1 MNRIRENRTI
11 NRISKN
17 KWQISGF
24 NKCCETVLLHIAG
37 KVISLDNDGI
47 FRTQE
52 DEDIIGEAAYLTC
65 KCKDKPI
72 SIMFDPLLKPSE
84 PVISAKLISI
94 VCDEH
99 SSSPLCTGYVM
110 CLIRSTKPSHIAAYV
125 QFSDRVIAGTT
136 IVNMQRSLHSRIIER
151 EVRID
156 FKTDNSIEDIESD
169 GIVISSLIAPRTTR
183 LITKYTVSAKR
194 LLPQLDDHS
203 TMSIVNDFD
212 DPSESEASD
221 VKLTKVEVK
230 SLINNNK
237 YLLQKTKQ
245 EDTLLSN
252 SSKQNNIL
260 LKSTSS
266 SRSAIKDKIQ
276 DIDEKKE
283 TSIVEVINTSDVQE
297 CKIEDNSIKLNVVP
311 VTLENNHIVADK
323 HIENDICIK
332 HEESNEIKQQQ
343 DNSIK
348 VEIQPQIKQ
357 NDDMLLSSS
366 SKSIK
371 KDNII
376 EVKQQD
382 DLINVALQQQEQERN
397 AVIAKNNAIVCVVKQ
412 QQCDVSAIKQECNV
426 NVLQKNNQIIPEQQT
441 QNCVIVSKDE
451 DIMALYGINKHT
463 EQTNKLQVID
473 TSANKDNKHR
483 TKIKHDDDNVKLKHV
498 SVVKKDTEHKH
509 KKRNTTD
516 NPIRL
521 IKRIK
526 GEKIAGNPLI
536 TKVSSKNNKVLR
548 NNKLIKVSNT
558 NEESKKSSE
567 VIKFA
572 DSFGN
577 NFIAEPNSKGT
588 ISSFTFTSNTN
599 SDVFV
604 AKHINHKL
612 YSFETHSYKY
622 HVDTGLCMAYTYPF
636 GITGTGC
643 LSTGVIIDHGNKIM
657 RFNDP
662 YGNRFISSNMFI
674 DPLTFIQIPNT
685 ETKSYP
691 SVYNPDTKTYS
702 FKTENFSYVVSSFP
716 KENGVATSTL
726 SFQDCEP
733 KVILSTA
740 MFITN

>member
-24 NKCCETVLLHIAG
+24 NKCCGTVLLHIAG

-84 PVISAKLISI
+84 PVISAKLLSI

-99 SSSPLCTGYVM
+99 SSSPICTGYVM

-125 QFSDRVIAGTT
+125 QFSDRIIAGTT
-136 IVNMQRSLHSRIIER
+136 IVNMQRSLHSRIIEQ

-156 FKTDNSIEDIESD
+156 FKTDNSIADIESD
-169 GIVISSLIAPRTTR
+169 GIVISSLVAPRSTR

-194 LLPQLDDHS
+194 LVPQLDNHN

-212 DPSESEASD
+212 DPSESEPSD

-266 SRSAIKDKIQ
+266 ARSTIKDKKQ

-283 TSIVEVINTSDVQE
+283 TSIVQE
-297 CKIEDNSIKLNVVP
+297 CKIEDNLSKPNVVDDP
-311 VTLENNHIVADK
+311 PIVVNDTA
-323 HIENDICIK
+323 DICVK
-332 HEESNEIKQQQ
+332 REESVEIKQQQ

-348 VEIQPQIKQ
+348 HTDE
-357 NDDMLLSSS
+357 MLLSSS

-371 KDNII
+371 KDNNN
-376 EVKQQD
+376 EVKQKD
-382 DLINVALQQQEQERN
+382 DFALQQQEQERN
-397 AVIAKNNAIVCVVKQ
+397 AIIAKNNAIVSVVKQ
-412 QQCDVSAIKQECNV
+412 QQCDVMSATKQECAV
-426 NVLQKNNQIIPEQQT
+426 NILQTNNQIIPEQQ
-441 QNCVIVSKDE
+441 NSVIVSKDE

-463 EQTNKLQVID
+463 EQTNKLEID
-473 TSANKDNKHR
+473 MKANKDNKHR
-483 TKIKHDDDNVKLKHV
+483 TKIKIKPDDVKRKHV
-498 SVVKKDTEHKH
+498 SVVKKDTEHVKH
-509 KKRNTTD
+509 KKRSTTD

-526 GEKIAGNPLI
+526 SEKITGNPLI
-536 TKVSSKNNKVLR
+536 TKVSSKNNKENKVLHT
-548 NNKLIKVSNT
+548 NKLIKVSNT
-558 NEESKKSSE
+558 HEETKKPSE
-567 VIKFA
+567 VIKFT

-604 AKHINHKL
+604 AKHINHKI

-643 LSTGVIIDHGNKIM
+643 LSTGVIMDHVNKIM

-674 DPLTFIQIPNT
+674 DPLTFIQMPNT

-726 SFQDCEP
+726 SFQDYEP